1 MILVITGTSSWD
13 FSRLIKEMDRIAGK
27 TDEEIVMQI
36 SDTRYEPKNAKFFRF
51 VSEEEFE
58 SLFQKA
64 RLIISHAG
72 IGSIISTFRHK
83 KPLILVPRRKKFYEH
98 FDDHQTDIAGEL
110 EKENKCIV
118 VWDIQNLEMMLNV
131 NQFPKIDTNKECSL
145 IVNLKNYLEKIEAN
159 LV

>member
-13 FSRLIKEMDRIAGK
+13 FSRLIKEMDRIAAT

-51 VSEEEFE
+51 VSDEEFE
-58 SLFQKA
+58 TLFQNA
-64 RLIISHAG
+64 RLIVSHAG

-83 KPLILVPRRKKFYEH
+83 KPLILVPRREKFQEH

-110 EKENKCIV
+110 EKEKKCIV
-118 VWDIQNLEMMLNV
+118 IWDIQNLEAIINASQLPNTDD
-131 NQFPKIDTNKECSL
+131 KKECSL
-145 IVNLKNYLEKIEAN
+145 ILNLKIYLEKLEED